1 MTQLPD
7 FATNHLASE
16 ATVRVADR
24 VNELLRLLRENKVNP
39 PPVAIATAYINPGG
53 FALLAD
59 ELERAP
65 RVRLLLG
72 AEPEQGAIRAVSAH
86 DATMESRI
94 SAAVEQHDD
103 WLAMERD
110 TMGFARQPNA
120 DARRMVEWLR
130 SLNSDGTARVEVRR
144 FTGGFLHGKAYLH
157 AFGQPCGEAFR
168 PLGCR
173 H

>member
-24 VNELLRLLRENKVNP
+24 VNELFRMLRENKVSA

-72 AEPEQGAIRAVSAH
+72 AEPEQSAVRAVSAH
-86 DATMESRI
+86 DATMDSRI

-110 TMGFARQPNA
+110 TMGFARKPDA
-120 DARRMVEWLR
+120 DARRMVEWLER
-130 SLNSDGTARVEVRR
+130 SQPGRDGTS
-144 FTGGFLHGKAYLH
+144 
-157 AFGQPCGEAFR
+157 
-168 PLGCR
+168 
-173 H
+173 